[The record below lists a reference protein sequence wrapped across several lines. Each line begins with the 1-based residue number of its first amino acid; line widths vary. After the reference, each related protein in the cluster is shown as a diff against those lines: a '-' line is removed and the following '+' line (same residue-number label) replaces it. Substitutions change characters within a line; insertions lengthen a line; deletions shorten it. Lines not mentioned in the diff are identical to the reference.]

1 MNCDEVKNL
10 MSAYFDGELSDEV
23 REQVQQHVE
32 GCADCRK
39 ELDGFSRLSQLASSA
54 TVSPPSAE
62 LWKRIESGLDSD
74 DAPTTTPRQST
85 SPRSVTAWSTRRWA
99 ILAAMVL
106 VAVSVSVVGYRSL
119 FPSSEHHQFM
129 AVFGEYLDRFKS
141 DPHDAQSFLLSQ
153 YQHQSVQPQVA
164 VDRVGYR
171 PVVADGL
178 PDGYSLV
185 STHVMKMPCCT
196 CVQCLCQR
204 GDGTTLAI
212 FEHDDEE
219 PEWFGARPT
228 VNVTCQSKQ
237 CALVELPTSIAAS
250 WKSGKR
256 HITVIGA
263 KDVAEVDKLVAWL
276 SQDREAT
283 RL

>member
-1 MNCDEVKNL
+1 
-10 MSAYFDGELSDEV
+10 
-23 REQVQQHVE
+23 
-32 GCADCRK
+32 
-39 ELDGFSRLSQLASSA
+39 
-54 TVSPPSAE
+54 
-62 LWKRIESGLDSD
+62 
-74 DAPTTTPRQST
+74 
-85 SPRSVTAWSTRRWA
+85 
-99 ILAAMVL
+99 
-106 VAVSVSVVGYRSL
+106 
-119 FPSSEHHQFM
+119 M

-153 YQHQSVQPQVA
+153 YQHEPVHPQEA
-164 VDRVGYR
+164 VERVGYR

-178 PDGYSLV
+178 PNGYSLV

-204 GDGTTLAI
+204 ADGTTLAI

-219 PEWFGARPT
+219 LEWFGTRPT

-237 CALVELPTSIAAS
+237 CALVELPSSMAAS

-263 KDVAEVDKLVAWL
+263 KDVGEVDKLVAWF
-276 SQDREAT
+276 SQNREAT

>member
-1 MNCDEVKNL
+1 MNCNEVKNL
-10 MSAYFDGELSDEV
+10 LSAYFDGELSVELHEKV
-23 REQVQQHVE
+23 RQHID
-32 GCADCRK
+32 GCSDCRK
-39 ELDGFSRLSQLASSA
+39 ELDGFDRLSQFASSA
-54 TVSPPSAE
+54 MISPPSAE

-74 DAPTTTPRQST
+74 VLKPPASPQST
-85 SPRSVTAWSTRRWA
+85 SSRSATSWSTRRWA
-99 ILAAMVL
+99 VLAATVL
-106 VAVSVSVVGYRSL
+106 VAVSVGVAGYRSL
-119 FPSSEHHQFM
+119 FPSGEHHQFM

-141 DPHDAQSFLLSQ
+141 DPHDAQSFLLAQ
-153 YQHQSVQPQVA
+153 YQHQSVQPEAV

-178 PDGYSLV
+178 PGDYSVV

-204 GDGTTLAI
+204 ADGTTLAI

-219 PEWFGARPT
+219 IQWFGARPS

-237 CALVELPTSIAAS
+237 CALVELPSSMAAS

-263 KDVAEVDKLVAWL
+263 KDVGEVDKLVAWF

-283 RL
+283 KL